1 MDFVEVVV
9 VASPFANITPL
20 YDVDPDADALLIVP
34 PPKHEPKSSHDHQ
47 PLLNGINGT
56 HAVTEVNGVDGL
68 GIHNP
73 SDAYQVASPP
83 ATRSQKG
90 LRLKVS
96 SKHLTLASRV
106 FKIKLQFANL
116 GAARQSDGR
125 VHLQLAPV
133 FDPTAVSIV
142 MNALHVRGS
151 KVPKT
156 LDLETLTN
164 VAVFVDRFQLVDAI
178 DIYAERWISRLEASV
193 PTAYTPDLIRWIY
206 ISHVFR
212 HADIFKAVTKAAA
225 AQSSGPIPTLG
236 LPIRDKIINHID
248 TARQSLLT
256 QAFARIH
263 TAVDDLTSGVP
274 ACPSQHCDSLLL
286 GELTRSLQPRGLLWP
301 RPAKPYAGVSF
312 AAVTRGVDA
321 GIRLIVRRRDEAED
335 RARRRREAE
344 QPPWFMRKKSSGS
357 VSPGAVR
364 VQGPPGVPTWPLT
377 PAPSPDPSVKDGWG
391 GLDFVHECDA
401 TRVVDAL
408 QRLRGLVGDVEGL
421 TLESPLGYQA
431 Y

>member
-34 PPKHEPKSSHDHQ
+34 PPKHDPKSQEHQ
-47 PLLNGINGT
+47 PLVNGINGS
-56 HAVTEVNGVDGL
+56 HAVTEVKDFDGL
-68 GIHNP
+68 GILDPN
-73 SDAYQVASPP
+73 DAYQVASPP
-83 ATRSQKG
+83 ATRPQKG

-96 SKHLTLASRV
+96 LKHLTLASRV
-106 FKIKLQFANL
+106 FRTKVQYAKL
-116 GAARQSDGR
+116 GSARQSDGR
-125 VHLQLAPV
+125 VHLQLAPG

-142 MNALHVRGS
+142 MNALHGRGS

-156 LDLETLTN
+156 LDLETLAN
-164 VAVFVDRFQLVDAI
+164 VAVFVDRFQLLDAI
-178 DIYAERWISRLEASV
+178 DVYAERWISRLEDAV
-193 PTAYTPDLIRWIY
+193 PTAYTRDLIRWIY

-212 HADIFKAVTKAAA
+212 HAEIFKAVTKVAA

-248 TARQSLLT
+248 SARQSLLT

-263 TAVDDLTSGVP
+263 TAVDDLTSGLP

-312 AAVTRGVDA
+312 AAVTRSVDA

-357 VSPGAVR
+357 ITPAVR
-364 VQGPPGVPTWPLT
+364 VPGPPGVVAWPLT
-377 PAPSPDPSVKDGWG
+377 PAASPDPTVKDGWG
-391 GLDFVHECDA
+391 GPDFSDHDCDA
-401 TRVVDAL
+401 GRVVD
-408 QRLRGLVGDVEGL
+408 QLRGLKGLVNDVQGL
-421 TLESPLGYQA
+421 SLESRLGYQA